1 MTDIRIGAS
10 ILSADFARLGEHV
23 REAESAGVDFVH
35 IDVMDGRFVPNITM
49 GPLIV
54 DAVRRSSSLM
64 RDVHLMI
71 VEPERYVEA
80 FAEAGADRIT
90 VHHEASPNLHRTLSL
105 IREVGC
111 KAGIAINPHT
121 PASVL
126 EEIIDML
133 DVVVVMTVNPG
144 FGGQSL
150 IPATL
155 PKLARVRAL
164 IDTAPHEIDLL
175 VDGGINLHTAHT
187 AAQHG
192 AKALIAG
199 SALFSQQFTVRAG
212 VDAIRQALAHPQ
224 SQS

>member
-1 MTDIRIGAS
+1 MTKIRIGAS

-23 REAESAGVDFVH
+23 QEAESAGVDFIH

-80 FAEAGADRIT
+80 FANAGADRIT
-90 VHHEASPNLHRTLSL
+90 VHHEASPHLHRTLSL

-111 KAGIAINPHT
+111 KAGVAINPHT

-126 EEIIDML
+126 EEVIDLL
-133 DVVVVMTVNPG
+133 DVVLVMTVNPG
-144 FGGQSL
+144 FGGQEL
-150 IPATL
+150 ITATL
-155 PKLARVRAL
+155 PKLARVRTL
-164 IDTAPHEIDLL
+164 LDTLPRDVDLL

-192 AKALIAG
+192 AKGLIVG
-199 SALFSQQFTVRAG
+199 SAIFSNKFTVRAG
-212 VDAIRQALAHPQ
+212 VDALRHALAHPQ